1 MKSNRKTI
9 TIFLSLFF
17 LVACLVYAGDVQ
29 IDIAVLPYTIS
40 QSGSYVVTCNIS
52 LSTTNTNGI
61 TISANDVSL
70 DLNGHTLKGP
80 GKAAGTSGSGIS
92 VSSARYNIVIRNGII
107 RDWRLIGVSA
117 SNARNSQ
124 FESLQCY
131 YNGTHGL
138 TAGRGCIVKEN
149 TCSFNDFE
157 GISAEGSTIIQ
168 NVCYSN
174 GRNGISA
181 TSGCLI
187 ESNNC
192 RYNGAA
198 GISGGVSA
206 IVSKNNCYSNT
217 GDGITVYSNCYVF
230 ENNCN
235 GNGSGTGDG
244 AGINIT
250 GSDNSIE
257 RNLVTDNDRGIDCN
271 PAIGNIIFSTRA
283 SGNTTNYDI
292 ADSNLFGEIL
302 TLLVTIPNPG
312 LSLSNSYANFNF

>member
-1 MKSNRKTI
+1 MKTKYVMTSVLLLLVI
-9 TIFLSLFF
+9 SSLF
-17 LVACLVYAGDVQ
+17 AGDGQ
-29 IDIAVLPYTIS
+29 IDIATLPFTIS
-40 QSGSYVVTCNIS
+40 QSGSYVVTCNLS

-61 TISANDVSL
+61 TIGADDVSL

-92 VSSARYNIVIRNGII
+92 VSSSHYNIVVRNGII
-107 RDWRLIGVSA
+107 RDWRIIGVSA
-117 SNARNSQ
+117 SNARNSR

-131 YNGTHGL
+131 NNGTHGL
-138 TAGRGCIVKEN
+138 AVGRGCIVKEN
-149 TCSFNDFE
+149 TCGFNDFE

-181 TSGCLI
+181 SSGCLI

-217 GDGITVYSNCYVF
+217 GDGIQVSSNCYVF

-235 GNGSGTGDG
+235 GNGSGTGIG
-244 AGINIT
+244 AGINAT
-250 GSDNSIE
+250 SSDNTIKE
-257 RNLVTDNDRGIDCN
+257 NLVTDNDTGILCN
-271 PAIGNIIFSTRA
+271 PATGNFIICNYASGNAKNFNIVSGNMVGITYSTIGNITAPYSTQ
-283 SGNTTNYDI
+283 
-292 ADSNLFGEIL
+292 
-302 TLLVTIPNPG
+302 
-312 LSLSNSYANFNF
+312 NFEF